1 MATAGSIVIDLL
13 MKTGAFET
21 DSKRAEA
28 RMKEI
33 GKTARQV
40 GYVIGAGMAAGAA
53 ALAMMTRN
61 AMEQA
66 SQIDR
71 LSLVANTSAETFQRW
86 AAGASMVGIE
96 QDKLADILKDTQDK
110 VGDFIQTGGGA
121 MADFFEQI
129 APRVGVTAEQFR
141 KLSGP
146 DALQLYVSSLEKAN
160 LSQADMVFY
169 MEAIA
174 SDSTMLLPLLRDGGA
189 AMAEYGD
196 EAERL
201 GAIMGEDMLNAAA
214 AAREEFARLDM
225 IKKGLT
231 NRIVAEL
238 LPSLSSL
245 TGELTDTA
253 KGAEFLDWAATA
265 ASTGIKLLASA
276 GVIVGGVFKTVGEYI
291 GGAAA
296 TMMTFL
302 SGDFAGAM
310 ELRADLW
317 EDIKANASG
326 TVDAV
331 KKIWDDAEPPSARPL
346 ATAARADGQLATGFV
361 KDAGKKALSEAEKA
375 AQKIE
380 AVLAGLRKDVATFG
394 MTDAERK
401 LFDLGEMGATDAQK
415 AEAKASLDRVAAL
428 EREEEARKAV
438 ADAVREQV
446 EADLQYK
453 DSIEAILS
461 DMAFELEL
469 VKMTNAEREVAIA
482 LRYANADA
490 ASEEGKMIA
499 ESVRQIREAS
509 QAQGDLVG
517 LMDEVRGAGKELFTD
532 IVSGA
537 DPLQAVGDAL
547 DRVHQKILGMIAER
561 LMDQLFGQSGDSGG
575 GMFGNVVSGIFS
587 GMFGGAK
594 AGGGDTIGGR
604 AYLVGEQGPELFVP
618 RTMGRVLNAD
628 QLAVG
633 GGGMS
638 FQQVNNTTI
647 AGRPDRRTPEQIAR
661 ANGRAASSAISR
673 TAR

>member
-245 TGELTDTA
+245 TGELTETA

-331 KKIWDDAEPPSARPL
+331 NKIWEDAEPPKARPL
-346 ATAARADGQLATGFV
+346 SAAARADGQLATGFV

-547 DRVHQKILGMIAER
+547 DRIHQKILGMIAER

-628 QLAVG
+628 QLTVG

>member
-40 GYVIGAGMAAGAA
+40 GTVIGAGMAAGAA
-53 ALAMMTRN
+53 ALAMMTRS
-61 AMEQA
+61 AIEQGA
-66 SQIDR
+66 QVQR
-71 LSLVANTSAETFQRW
+71 LSGLANTSTETFQRW
-86 AAGASMVGIE
+86 AAGASTVGIE

-121 MADFFEQI
+121 MADFFERI

-146 DALQLYVSSLEKAN
+146 EALQLYVSSLEKAKI
-160 LSQADMVFY
+160 SQSEMTFF

-174 SDSTMLLPLLRDGGA
+174 SDSTLLLPLLRDNGK
-189 AMAEYGD
+189 AMSELGD
-196 EAERL
+196 EASDL
-201 GAIMGEDMLNAAA
+201 GAVMSEDMLTALAGS
-214 AAREEFARLDM
+214 REQFARLDTV
-225 IKKGLT
+225 KKGLV
-231 NRIVAEL
+231 NRIVVEL
-238 LPSLSSL
+238 LPTLSNL
-245 TGELTDTA
+245 TEDLTDTA
-253 KGAEFLDWAATA
+253 KGAGLLDWASRVAAT
-265 ASTGIKLLASA
+265 GVKLLASA
-276 GVIVGGVFKTVGEYI
+276 GVILGGAFKTVGEAI

-296 TMMTFL
+296 IAVEFI
-302 SGDFAGAM
+302 SGNFAGAKA
-310 ELRADLW
+310 LGGDVW
-317 EDIKANASG
+317 EDIKANATG
-326 TVDAV
+326 TADAV
-331 KKIWDDAEPPSARPL
+331 ARIWEEMDGLPKTTGTTNPDPPKLDPIFTP
-346 ATAARADGQLATGFV
+346 TAVSQ
-361 KDAGKKALSEAEKA
+361 AEKA
-375 AQKIE
+375 AQKIRD
-380 AVLAGLRKDVATFG
+380 VLAGLRKDVATFG

-415 AEAKASLDRVAAL
+415 AEAKASLDRIAAL

-461 DMAFELEL
+461 DMTFELEL

-618 RTMGRVLNAD
+618 RTMGRVLNSD
-628 QLAVG
+628 QLAAGAG
-633 GGGMS
+633 GGIS